1 MSHQEKIERMNAE
14 LNTSDT
20 WARRWQIEREH
31 NERLLR
37 QAGLVREAVYKLK
50 SSAVTAYS
58 KHRTNAA
65 AARATGDDR
74 SLRVHERMLIIQ
86 SARTAA
92 LDDLLE
98 MIDAVSREP

>member
-50 SSAVTAYS
+50 SSAE
-58 KHRTNAA
+58 
-65 AARATGDDR
+65 DL
-74 SLRVHERMLIIQ
+74 SL
-86 SARTAA
+86 
-92 LDDLLE
+92 
-98 MIDAVSREP
+98 